1 MLRLHTV
8 PARRGALWVRR
19 GFAVFASRPLAFA
32 ALFTSF
38 LFFGLVALLVP
49 LVGSVLL
56 LAAMPLVS
64 LGFMLASQRALQGQQ
79 PGPSVF
85 VDPLRAGPQRRMTLL
100 KLGLAYAVGSIAIIW
115 LSDIADGGKFE
126 ALQVAMASGKDD
138 AEAIAALLADP
149 QLQFGLMLRFGL
161 ASLLSLPFWHAPAL
175 VHWGDHGVGKALFFS
190 TLACWRNLGAFVVYG
205 LAWAGVI
212 LLFGVLANLLA
223 SVLQQAQLIAVAAVP
238 AGLLLSTVFYA
249 SLYFTFSDC
258 FAPDETEPV
267 AS

>member
-1 MLRLHTV
+1 MLLKETR
-8 PARRGALWVRR
+8 PPVRTDTER
-19 GFAVFASRPLAFA
+19 SYELKFDGYR
-32 ALFTSF
+32 
-38 LFFGLVALLVP
+38 
-49 LVGSVLL
+49 L
-56 LAAMPLVS
+56 LAYVGAEGVFLKTRNGADATKWFGEIADA
-64 LGFMLASQRALQGQQ
+64 LRALQGQQ

-85 VDPLRAGPQRRMTLL
+85 VDPLRAGAQRRMTLL

-258 FAPDETEPV
+258 FAPDETEPG